1 MRIRLALMA
10 LAALSFSAPAQAQ
23 DPQTVP
29 QSDNSGAPVQPST
42 KKVWTN
48 DNLVPNPDTA
58 LAPASSTKTRPAK
71 PGPRSPEGKNVGWY
85 RGQISKLNSQ
95 IAGIDKKVATY
106 QAALKGEAQP
116 SAGVQPYQMRAADWH
131 SEIQRLTR
139 EKQDLQGKIGALE
152 DEARRNGIEPGQ
164 LR

>member
-1 MRIRLALMA
+1 MA
-10 LAALSFSAPAQAQ
+10 LAALSFAAPILAQ

-29 QSDNSGAPVQPST
+29 QGDNSGAPVQPST

-58 LAPASSTKTRPAK
+58 PAPASSAKTKPTK
-71 PGPRSPEGKNVGWY
+71 PGLRPPEGKNAGWY

-95 IAGIDKKVATY
+95 IAGIDKKIATY
-106 QAALKGEAQP
+106 QAALKGETQR

-131 SEIQRLTR
+131 SEIQRLTQ
-139 EKQDLQGKIGALE
+139 EKRALQAKIGALE